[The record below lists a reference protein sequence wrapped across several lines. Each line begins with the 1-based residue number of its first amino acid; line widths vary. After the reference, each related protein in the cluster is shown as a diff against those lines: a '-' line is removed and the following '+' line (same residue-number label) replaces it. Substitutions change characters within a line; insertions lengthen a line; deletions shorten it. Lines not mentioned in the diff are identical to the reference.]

1 MNYRLQPTD
10 IAYIF
15 DHAEVEMIIVD
26 AEFLP
31 LLDGF
36 QKDHHKVPILV
47 DTDTDVTE
55 GEHCGPFNK
64 AILEGLQCDSETG
77 SDGWEGL
84 EHTAPNENSLIA
96 LAYTSGTTA
105 RPKAVMYTHRG
116 AYLAALGNVVE
127 SGLNYHGSQR
137 AHYLWTLP

>member
-1 MNYRLQPTD
+1 M
-10 IAYIF
+10 
-15 DHAEVEMIIVD
+15 EVIVVD
-26 AEFLP
+26 AEFVS

-36 QKDHHKVPILV
+36 RKEHPNVPIV
-47 DTDTDVTE
+47 IDTDTDATE
-55 GEHCGPFNK
+55 GQLSGPFDE
-64 AILEGLQCDSETG
+64 AVLEGLRYDIETG
-77 SDGWEGL
+77 FKGWAGL
-84 EHTAPNENSLIA
+84 EHTTPDENSLIA

-127 SGLNYHGSQR
+127 SGLNYHGSRR